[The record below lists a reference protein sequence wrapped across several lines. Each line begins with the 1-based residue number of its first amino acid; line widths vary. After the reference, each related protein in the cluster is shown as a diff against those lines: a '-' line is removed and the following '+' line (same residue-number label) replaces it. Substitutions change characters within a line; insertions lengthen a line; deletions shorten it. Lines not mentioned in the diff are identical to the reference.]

1 MSDFCFPFLTREM
14 LKFEKATSFALIVQ
28 SNSVVATTVV
38 IRGATRDGL
47 FTIKHTTTSNEVT
60 QTESFNLPDIPIWVS
75 ATVTALDVE
84 PDECYVQLSFALNG
98 DVMQP
103 LAAGYIYGTTTVSW
117 PSNNIKSPVPD
128 AWSAP
133 KTTAV
138 SNPAAGS
145 NFTFTNKSYT
155 FSEIISV
162 TFTLTTSATVAN
174 RRVHLSIFDGGLG
187 NLDFHSST
195 DQAASLTR
203 NYTCCAIGGAGSYA
217 NDNDIIIP
225 IPPNLK
231 GFAEYT
237 IASDI
242 LNLQAGD
249 QLSLVKVNQIEKRS
263 TMFF

>member
-1 MSDFCFPFLTREM
+1 MSDFELPFLHRKM
-14 LKFEKATSFALIVQ
+14 LRFEQATKFALVVQ

-38 IRGATRDGL
+38 VRGATRDGL

-75 ATVTALDVE
+75 ATVTKLDVE
-84 PDECYVQLSFALNG
+84 PDQVYVQLSFAL
-98 DVMQP
+98 DDDIMQP
-103 LAAGYIYGTTTVSW
+103 LCAGYIFGTNTVSW
-117 PSNNIKSPVPD
+117 PSNNLKAPIPD

-133 KTTAV
+133 KTFSVT
-138 SNPAAGS
+138 NPAAGS
-145 NFTFTNKSYT
+145 NFTFTGRIYS
-155 FSEIISV
+155 FAEIQSI

-187 NLDFHSST
+187 NLDFHSSI
-195 DQAASLTR
+195 DQTASQVR

-225 IPPNLK
+225 IPPGLK
-231 GFAEYT
+231 GFTEYT
-237 IASDI
+237 ISSDI

-249 QLSLVKVNQIEKRS
+249 QLTFVRVNLIEKRS
-263 TMFF
+263 TMYF